1 MKDKTYG
8 LKAIYKNLIYKILN
22 MIELPNKPL
31 VLFDGVCNLCN
42 GSVQFLIRHDPKG
55 KLMFAALQSNKGQ
68 EILKHFG
75 MKTDNLDSFVLVEDG
90 QAYIKSTGVLREL
103 KILGGFFSL
112 FYGLIIVPTP
122 IRDFFYNFVA
132 KNRYRFFGK
141 KEFCMIPTPE
151 LKARFLTD

>member
-1 MKDKTYG
+1 MV
-8 LKAIYKNLIYKILN
+8 
-22 MIELPNKPL
+22 ELPNKPL

-42 GSVQFLIRHDPKG
+42 SSVQFLIRHDPKG
-55 KLMFAALQSNKGQ
+55 KLMFASLQSNKGQ

-75 MKTDNLDSFVLVEDG
+75 MKTDNFDSFVLVENG
-90 QAYIKSTGVLREL
+90 QVYIKSTGVLREL
-103 KILGGFFSL
+103 KILGGFFTL

-132 KNRYRFFGK
+132 RNRYKFFGK